1 MEHIKRCIIDQY
13 IKAYLAFYRTKK
25 QIGYQHVLGQWLLSL
40 IYLVNF
46 FDINIYINII
56 LILCA
61 IVHKLY
67 IDTYITDR
75 LLSIS
80 ILFST
85 IFLKIFPVDLLITIS
100 FIIIVYDTFR
110 YSKVLYY
117 RQKKVQENYHNIECL
132 FMREHKKYLDN
143 STDKYTN
150 IVDLN
155 DDDNDDNGNGDDNDD
170 ENFIIPPPRR
180 DDNTTINKNIYY
192 KYCNLSDD
200 ELVKTYWNRF
210 PSANSSLYN
219 DDDDD
224 DDDDD
229 DNNNNDDYDSNYNDN
244 KYHTC

>member
-1 MEHIKRCIIDQY
+1 MEHVKRYLIDQY
-13 IKAYLAFYRTKK
+13 IKAYFAFYRTKK
-25 QIGYQHVLGQWLLSL
+25 QIGYQHLGQWLLSL

-75 LLSIS
+75 LISIS

-85 IFLKIFPVDLLITIS
+85 MFLKLFPINLLITIS
-100 FIIIVYDTFR
+100 LTIIVYDTFR
-110 YSKVLYY
+110 YSKILYC
-117 RQKKVQENYHNIECL
+117 RQKKLQENYHNIECL

-155 DDDNDDNGNGDDNDD
+155 DDDDDDDD
-170 ENFIIPPPRR
+170 ENFNIPRL
-180 DDNTTINKNIYY
+180 DDNSDDNNNDDDDNITINNNMYY

-224 DDDDD
+224 DSDY
-229 DNNNNDDYDSNYNDN
+229 NDD
-244 KYHTC
+244 KYHKC

>member
-1 MEHIKRCIIDQY
+1 MEHVKRCLIDQY

-25 QIGYQHVLGQWLLSL
+25 QVGYHHLGQWLLSL

-75 LLSIS
+75 LIS
-80 ILFST
+80 MSLIFST
-85 IFLKIFPVDLLITIS
+85 IFLKLFPINLLIAIS
-100 FIIIVYDTFR
+100 FTIIVYDTFR
-110 YSKVLYY
+110 YSKILYY
-117 RQKKVQENYHNIECL
+117 RQKKLQENYHNIECL

-155 DDDNDDNGNGDDNDD
+155 DDDNDDDDDDD
-170 ENFIIPPPRR
+170 ENSNIFRL
-180 DDNTTINKNIYY
+180 DDNSDDDYDDDDTTTINNKNMYY

-229 DNNNNDDYDSNYNDN
+229 DSDYNDN
-244 KYHTC
+244 KYHKC